1 MVWNVRNELN
11 TYIDLEGLHPTTLR
25 ILGLKGESIG
35 SSIRLETLSR
45 ATLTGS
51 GTIYTG
57 PLGAAFWTCA
67 SPSIKVVVL
76 PENVEYTERE
86 TIDDWSYFQVTDEV
100 TAKKLVARKSPPT
113 RGVLVAPYNEA
124 KALAAQLRTLVETAE
139 PLGTVE
145 KVILHDDSALDGHE
159 LVALDWEWQRSNY
172 DPLGLAISNADSNW
186 YVPTRTRDEV
196 FYTVEVARERFSQAL
211 RDGLPAVFHNG
222 RADIGT
228 QYDSDP
234 IELFGKPIDDTLLM
248 GYLADPYSEDL
259 GLKTLTTKYL
269 NRHAI
274 PYPGDVEN
282 LPLDEAAQYAAGS
295 DTRNTY
301 DLRRV
306 LVSELIRTKQWKLY
320 TDIERPLVPVVASM
334 EKLGVYVDM
343 ERVLNAYRNYTTIE
357 AGIRSFYQESGYKIR
372 HKPSS
377 DSAEFTRYITDVLGH
392 SPGDL
397 DQRTLSGYTNG
408 EIDLALYYRQTRTR
422 RNNFLK
428 RLIKEWVLAGRP
440 DTFCLH
446 PRYNQAGSA
455 KRGEGFGRAPRTGR
469 FSSSNP
475 NFQQQP
481 RDLRYIYIAPP
492 KHKWFKYDYKQL
504 ELRLAANLSGDKNL
518 TSDLLTGDP
527 HGVFQQY
534 IQQTTGAHI
543 ERPVAKTAN
552 FEKLYF
558 GGDAQL
564 VRVLQKERVF
574 IDLRLAHT
582 IGRAHASRYGQYYEY
597 GNGVIQAARSNDDG
611 VGMVRTKYNRLRAI
625 PEISSSDPSVRQH
638 GERAAVNHTV
648 QGLAADLVKMVMS
661 MLVPVMNK
669 YGAHMAIQVH
679 DEIDGWVP
687 NSVDLEAFDREVRD
701 CMQSLIVGV
710 VPLEVDGGIYD
721 SWAG

>member
-1 MVWNVRNELN
+1 MN
-11 TYIDLEGLHPTTLR
+11 TYIDLEGLHPTTVK
-25 ILGLKGESIG
+25 ILGLHGQEISG
-35 SSIRLETLSR
+35 DTRLSTLAS
-45 ATLTGS
+45 ATKNGNALVV
-51 GTIYTG
+51 TG
-57 PLGAAFWTCA
+57 PLGVKFWMCA
-67 SPSIKVVVL
+67 SPSIKVVII

-86 TIDDWSYFQVTDEV
+86 TIDDWSYFQVTDET

-113 RGVLVAPYNEA
+113 RGALVAPYYKA
-124 KALAAQLRTLVETAE
+124 KALAAQLRALVETAE
-139 PLGTVE
+139 PLGEIE
-145 KVILHDDSALDGHE
+145 KVILHDDSALDRHE

-186 YVPTRTRDEV
+186 YVPTRTRDKV
-196 FYTVEVARERFSQAL
+196 FHTVEIARERFSQAL
-211 RDGLPAVFHNG
+211 RDGLPVVFHNG

-274 PYPGDVEN
+274 PYPGDVEL
-282 LPLDEAAQYAAGS
+282 LPLETAAQYAAGS

-343 ERVLNAYRNYTTIE
+343 ERVLEAYKSYATIE
-357 AGIRSFYQESGYKIR
+357 AGIIGHYRDRGYRIR

-377 DSAEFTRYITDVLGH
+377 DSAEYTRYITDTLGH
-392 SPGDL
+392 APGDL

-408 EIDLALYYRQTRTR
+408 EIDLALYHRQTRTR

-428 RLIKEWVLAGRP
+428 RLIREWVLAGRP
-440 DTFCLH
+440 STFTIH

-492 KHKWFKYDYKQL
+492 NCKWFKYDYKQL

-518 TSDLLTGDP
+518 INDLLTGDP
-527 HGVFQQY
+527 HGVFQRY
-534 IQQTTGAHI
+534 IYETTGQNI
-543 ERPVAKTAN
+543 QRPVAKTAN

-574 IDLRLAHT
+574 IDLRLAHV

-597 GNGVIQAARSNDDG
+597 GNGVIQAARTNDDG

-625 PEISSSDPSVRQH
+625 PEISSSDPTVRQH
-638 GERAAVNHTV
+638 GERAAVNHTI
-648 QGLAADLVKMVMS
+648 QGYAADLVKLVMG

-687 NSVDLEAFDREVRD
+687 NTVDTVAFDKDVRD
-701 CMQSLIVGV
+701 CMQSLQVGT
-710 VPLEVDGGIYD
+710 VPLLVEGGIYD